1 NGIDDQL
8 YESNDEAFTVAVES
22 VSNVS
27 SAVSSFDNVV
37 TKVISDDS
45 APTIKLSASDDV
57 VDENGGTV
65 NLVVS
70 LADAFSSTKSD
81 MNASSKA
88 DFYYL
93 GEYNG
98 SKYYSSKNEDKG
110 RISYSD
116 ALSLATTLGGQLAVV
131 TSAGENDFI
140 TNKIYE
146 KDPEYNT
153 DNNEWLNHWI
163 GHSYDSTNTVWK
175 WTNDAQS
182 DYTNW
187 GWDYN
192 PDYIDRYHTQIR
204 YRGLWFNGENNWH
217 SQFVL
222 EFSSAISDINATA
235 VIEFGG
241 TGATDGTDY
250 TTNIGA
256 PDADRTVTIAKG
268 QPSATIIITGVD
280 DSVDEAIETIITTM
294 KTPGEAVIA
303 VDSSSNP
310 INNSAT
316 LSISDDEL
324 PAVTL
329 AVASTTIGEVAS
341 EGVTTNTTI
350 TANIDNAKLNAVD
363 IALDFTS
370 SGAGIAIFGNDFGSN
385 DLNRVTTHAGDG
397 NDGYLD
403 GDADEAEFSDGM
415 KNGVVD
421 ASGNVYIADEWNNVI
436 RKITPSGK
444 VSTYAGTGWYWGDGD
459 QENTD
464 GDKLN
469 RTLTYPNDVKI
480 NGGYMYV
487 VESNAHA
494 ISRINMST
502 GVLSRYVGKRT
513 DQGDDNGNE
522 TEARFN
528 RPSAIAFDSNNVMY
542 VVDKDNNKIRKVVD
556 DGTNRIVSDF
566 AGSGNW
572 GERDGDALEAE
583 LSNMRGGIVVDSNNN
598 IYVTAQDRIRKI
610 SADGSTVSTIAGE
623 WHDYADGY
631 GTNAKFRDP
640 SGLAID
646 ENDNIYVGDANNHRI
661 RKVSDLSNASGAKV
675 ETISGTGDY
684 DYGDGTQDEAT
695 YREPRFVAYG
705 AGALFVIDVDDNRI
719 RKVQLQP
726 KMTIPAG
733 QNSVTYN
740 LKSIN
745 DVVYETDET
754 IRFTSNTITGGTL
767 ANSSAI
773 DLTLKSDELIPK
785 IELDAE
791 SLVLNEADGTL
802 ELEVHLTDAAGATAF
817 WENTE
822 LPSEASNDFEFMG
835 EFEGHKYY
843 FSRYSSQWD
852 DANQNALDVGGQL
865 LVIDSQSENEFI
877 NTIMIHNGTWLGTTR
892 KQGEASWSNVYGT
905 LEYENFEDNIF
916 ENEYGYALT
925 YGNKWY
931 RD

>member
-1 NGIDDQL
+1 MIL
-8 YESNDEAFTVAVES
+8 
-22 VSNVS
+22 
-27 SAVSSFDNVV
+27 
-37 TKVISDDS
+37 
-45 APTIKLSASDDV
+45 
-57 VDENGGTV
+57 
-65 NLVVS
+65 
-70 LADAFSSTKSD
+70 
-81 MNASSKA
+81 
-88 DFYYL
+88 
-93 GEYNG
+93 
-98 SKYYSSKNEDKG
+98 
-110 RISYSD
+110 
-116 ALSLATTLGGQLAVV
+116 
-131 TSAGENDFI
+131 
-140 TNKIYE
+140 KII
-146 KDPEYNT
+146 
-153 DNNEWLNHWI
+153 L
-163 GHSYDSTNTVWK
+163 
-175 WTNDAQS
+175 
-182 DYTNW
+182 
-187 GWDYN
+187 
-192 PDYIDRYHTQIR
+192 
-204 YRGLWFNGENNWH
+204 
-217 SQFVL
+217 
-222 EFSSAISDINATA
+222 
-235 VIEFGG
+235 
-241 TGATDGTDY
+241 
-250 TTNIGA
+250 
-256 PDADRTVTIAKG
+256 
-268 QPSATIIITGVD
+268 
-280 DSVDEAIETIITTM
+280 
-294 KTPGEAVIA
+294 
-303 VDSSSNP
+303 DSSSNP

-341 EGVTTNTTI
+341 EGVATNTTI

-370 SGAGIAIFGNDFGSN
+370 SGTGIAIFGNDFGSN

-421 ASGNVYIADEWNNVI
+421 ASGNVYLADEWNNVI

-542 VVDKDNNKIRKVVD
+542 VVDKDNNKIRKVED
-556 DGTNRIVSDF
+556 NGANRIVTDF

-661 RKVSDLSNASGAKV
+661 RKVSDLSNAS
-675 ETISGTGDY
+675 
-684 DYGDGTQDEAT
+684 
-695 YREPRFVAYG
+695 
-705 AGALFVIDVDDNRI
+705 
-719 RKVQLQP
+719 
-726 KMTIPAG
+726 
-733 QNSVTYN
+733 
-740 LKSIN
+740 
-745 DVVYETDET
+745 
-754 IRFTSNTITGGTL
+754 SN
-767 ANSSAI
+767 
-773 DLTLKSDELIPK
+773 K
-785 IELDAE
+785 
-791 SLVLNEADGTL
+791 
-802 ELEVHLTDAAGATAF
+802 
-817 WENTE
+817 
-822 LPSEASNDFEFMG
+822 
-835 EFEGHKYY
+835 
-843 FSRYSSQWD
+843 
-852 DANQNALDVGGQL
+852 
-865 LVIDSQSENEFI
+865 
-877 NTIMIHNGTWLGTTR
+877 
-892 KQGEASWSNVYGT
+892 
-905 LEYENFEDNIF
+905 
-916 ENEYGYALT
+916 
-925 YGNKWY
+925 
-931 RD
+931 